1 MNDKLNL
8 EDRQAYA
15 EVDFIIH
22 NMNEKYINM
31 LPKKMLDFF
40 KEAKDPNYEV
50 LIDPQK
56 PLYNQSLK
64 DYTFD
69 LLNILN
75 LNYWCKDED
84 RKKEILNMLSA
95 TSAKPKFE
103 EQMKSDLF
111 TEIKNEEE
119 NNNK

>member
-1 MNDKLNL
+1 MKEIINQ

-15 EVDFIIH
+15 EVDYIVH
-22 NMNEKYINM
+22 NMNEKYLNM

-50 LIDPQK
+50 KIDNKK
-56 PLYNQSLK
+56 PLYDQSLK

-75 LNYWCKDED
+75 LNYWCEDEEK
-84 RKKEILNMLSA
+84 KKEILSMLSVSEA
-95 TSAKPKFE
+95 EPKFE
-103 EQMKSDLF
+103 EQMKSNLF
-111 TEIKNEEE
+111 TEINDKNI
-119 NNNK
+119 NNKK